1 MVIGEGFT
9 FLDRLSFD
17 AYNDGENLKSQTR
30 PYRRRHGLYPK
41 VICAEQVYRT
51 FANRASCLRHGIC
64 LSGPRLE

>member
-51 FANRASCLRHGIC
+51 FAN
-64 LSGPRLE
+64 